1 MKFKFDERGFVLAEF
16 AIALPLLILLLYAL
30 GTVTLTGLK
39 IAREQVADYALETEA
54 QYVIDRIA
62 TDARVAH
69 TVKIKHANWGDNE
82 EIFFVYHTLGN
93 GFEADFPIYYAKDI
107 LDQRRYT
114 IHSPESSSSSKKFFQ
129 VYAERQEN
137 GELNNP
143 ITGDIS
149 FGQTSVKE
157 LTFDKEKLRDKIL
170 HIKFKLRRA
179 DLKQVVEFNTSVYMP
194 ACKKIIYHEETI
206 LNEE

>member
-1 MKFKFDERGFVLAEF
+1 MKFKLDERGFVLAEF

-39 IAREQVADYALETEA
+39 IAREQAADYALETEA
-54 QYVIDRIA
+54 QYVIDRI
-62 TDARVAH
+62 TTEARAAH
-69 TVKIKHANWGDNE
+69 TVKIKHSDGADSE
-82 EIFFVYHTLGN
+82 EVFFVYHTLSN
-93 GFEADFPIYYAKDI
+93 EIEADFPKYYAKDV

-114 IHSPESSSSSKKFFQ
+114 VHSPANTSSTRKFFQ
-129 VYAERQEN
+129 VYAERKED

-143 ITGDIS
+143 ITGGIS
-149 FGQTSVKE
+149 FGQTAVGE
-157 LTFDKEKLRDKIL
+157 LKFDEEKLRYKIL

-194 ACKKIIYHEETI
+194 ACKKIIYHGVEI
-206 LNEE
+206 LNEK